1 MEGSAKDGSAE
12 GALLGRLHSSKLKV
26 RRLGWCWPVAIIAAV
41 LYGSCVPFDFRP
53 EVFTARGGF
62 GVPAIGLHAS
72 PADPFED
79 ITTNLLVYMPIGLTL
94 VLYGRFRRLGW
105 LSCLVVAVLIGT
117 GVSVLAETLQTSV
130 ASRVASWLDVLVNS
144 VGTAVGAVLGATLYG
159 PVVSAVRRLRT
170 GFADRPFTT
179 VASLLVFGL
188 FFYRLAPF
196 DFITDTDGL
205 RDSFLR
211 AVWTIP
217 EKCTAPSGAPP
228 YAALIDQLVLAA
240 WFAGLGYVLAL
251 SGREAGRR
259 CIPATASAIQQGCII
274 VVVTELMQLFTRSH
288 VFDIATI
295 VIGSLAVVFGA
306 WFAIFVVDAHTRSA
320 WKDRPDGRSEPRP
333 SGSGLAAAVP
343 TPVLLTLIVFQVGV
357 LLASSIDPHVLSLGD
372 IDLSQVEWTPFE
384 VLWRRP
390 TLDAAGDVLSTLI
403 IYSVLATTL
412 VVALHRAR
420 IARVRLIT
428 AVAVTTLALVV
439 EGLHTA
445 TMTHAADIT
454 GPMLA
459 LSASAGP
466 LGGWLG
472 SAFSQLPSA
481 A

>member
-1 MEGSAKDGSAE
+1 
-12 GALLGRLHSSKLKV
+12 
-26 RRLGWCWPVAIIAAV
+26 
-41 LYGSCVPFDFRP
+41 
-53 EVFTARGGF
+53 
-62 GVPAIGLHAS
+62 
-72 PADPFED
+72 
-79 ITTNLLVYMPIGLTL
+79 
-94 VLYGRFRRLGW
+94 
-105 LSCLVVAVLIGT
+105 
-117 GVSVLAETLQTSV
+117 VSVLAETLQTSV

-170 GFADRPFTT
+170 GCADRPFTT

-205 RDSFLR
+205 RASFLR

-251 SGREAGRR
+251 SGREAERR
-259 CIPATASAIQQGCII
+259 RIPATASAIQQGCII

-306 WFAIFVVDAHTRSA
+306 WFAIFVVDAHTRSV
-320 WKDRPDGRSEPRP
+320 WKDRPDGR
-333 SGSGLAAAVP
+333 GTAFAAAVP

-357 LLASSIDPHVLSLGD
+357 LLASSIDPHVLSLGG
-372 IDLSQVEWTPFE
+372 INLSQVEWTPFE

-403 IYSVLATTL
+403 IYGVLATTL